1 MIRVTPRALPPPP
14 SLTFRAVR
22 EDAPGAR
29 WQGLVEWA
37 WPAYLAWFL
46 REGDAARPTYLE
58 CRRALKAHMPEL
70 MGTYDQLVALL
81 GGGDVAAR
89 LLSLYRPTPYLTG
102 CSQAVWLDPPAL
114 VRNYDYSPHL
124 CEGSLIRTEWHGRAV
139 MAMSD
144 CLWGALDGVNEDG
157 LCVALAFGGS
167 KAVGDGFGIP
177 LTLRYVLEFCANT
190 REAVKALTRI
200 PVHMAY
206 NVTVVD
212 AKGKFA
218 TVHLAPG
225 QTPEVTKKRVATN
238 HQGEVEWAEHAA
250 LTRSEERESALERCV
265 AGGAKSLLELEVA
278 MLTAPIYSAAFDRGW
293 GTLYT
298 AAYIPETRSATF
310 LWPVRRMTQA
320 LDRFVEEDVT
330 VVYG

>member
-1 MIRVTPRALPPPP
+1 M
-14 SLTFRAVR
+14 VR

-29 WQGLVEWA
+29 WQSLVEWA

-46 REGDAARPTYLE
+46 REGEAARPSYLE
-58 CRRALKAHMPEL
+58 CRAALKRHMPEL
-70 MGTYDQLVALL
+70 LDTYDRLVALL

-102 CSQAVWLDPPAL
+102 CSQAVWRDPPAL

-124 CEGSLIRTEWHGRAV
+124 CEGSLLRTEWHGRPV

-144 CLWGALDGVNEDG
+144 CLWGALDGVNGDG

-177 LTLRYVLEFCANT
+177 LALRYVLEFCST
-190 REAVKALTRI
+190 TKEAVKALTRI

-212 AKGKFA
+212 EKGRHA
-218 TVHLAPG
+218 TIRLAPG
-225 QTPEVTKKRVATN
+225 RTPEVTDRLVATN
-238 HQGEVEWAEHAA
+238 HQGEIRWAEHAA
-250 LTRSEERESALERCV
+250 LTRTEEREAALEACL
-265 AGGAKSLLELEVA
+265 GGGVRSLAALVDAFLSP
-278 MLTAPIYSAAFDRGW
+278 PIYSSAFRRGW

-298 AAYIPETRSATF
+298 ASYIPAARSATF
-310 LWPVRRMTQA
+310 AWPHARVVQA
-320 LDRFVEEDVT
+320 LDHFVERDVP
-330 VVYG
+330 VVYS